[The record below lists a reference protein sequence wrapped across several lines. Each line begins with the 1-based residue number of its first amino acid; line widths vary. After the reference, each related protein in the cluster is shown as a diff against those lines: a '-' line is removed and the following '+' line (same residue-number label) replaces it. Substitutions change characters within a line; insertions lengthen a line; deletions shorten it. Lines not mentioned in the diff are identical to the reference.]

1 MDPSLVLKSRQLPE
15 RHLQL
20 STCAA
25 GLASLVPSVKLVP
38 FHKILSPLAH

>member
-1 MDPSLVLKSRQLPE
+1 MDPSLVLKSRQLPD

-25 GLASLVPSVKLVP
+25 GLASLVPSAKLP